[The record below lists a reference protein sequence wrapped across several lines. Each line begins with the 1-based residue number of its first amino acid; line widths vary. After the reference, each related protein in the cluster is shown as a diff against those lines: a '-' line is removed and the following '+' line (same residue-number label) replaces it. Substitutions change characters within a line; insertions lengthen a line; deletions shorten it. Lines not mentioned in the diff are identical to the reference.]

1 MDICC
6 LRISIAECSCM
17 DIRAWIS
24 MWISTLVWIIEDLHQ
39 KIMDIHVDIR
49 GFLEIHAWVC
59 YEFSDQGGC
68 IAAANLSPHQHISHQ
83 PPPSLIPSECRQPQ
97 HTGV

>member
-1 MDICC
+1 MDIYC
-6 LRISIAECSCM
+6 LWIPIAECPCM

-24 MWISTLVWIIEDLHQ
+24 MWTSTLVWIIEDRHP

-59 YEFSDQGGC
+59 YGFSDQGISAYDC
-68 IAAANLSPHQHISHQ
+68 TTSYKAMLSRVLCLSVYIYPRVQANT
-83 PPPSLIPSECRQPQ
+83 PQ
-97 HTGV
+97 